1 MADVHGSGAKRARSA
16 KPLIVQPVWDRL
28 DHAVIVTDCN
38 LTAPGPTI
46 RYVNRAFTRL
56 TGYRADEVIGR
67 SPRLLQ
73 CSRTDPAVTATIKR
87 DLHDGQFARATLVN
101 RRKDGSEYLCTL
113 MITPLIG
120 PTDEADHFICL
131 ADDLKEDHSPST
143 IPQAPAERHKAV
155 STPLEEVQERLGP
168 RAMDGKLRAALEQLE
183 EANAALSRTREELSR
198 IQAADAEKLRLLASA
213 SHDLRQPVMSMGLF
227 LDVLRHRIGEA
238 ERPILGGLLAAHVSI
253 RTLLDGMLDT
263 ARLDAGVLE
272 PTIEPVPMPVML
284 DLIHNEFLLQ
294 AEMRGLRFRAISCA
308 AVVLSD
314 AQLLERILRNLV
326 ANALKYTTA
335 GGILLGCR
343 PCRDAEGG
351 SQLRIEVWDTGPG
364 IDAHN
369 LKSIFDEFRQLDNR
383 DRDQRRGV
391 GLGLAIVSRL
401 ARQLNHEVGVRSWP
415 GRGSVFSVT
424 VPLAP
429 KHGTGRGR
437 SRAGRAS

>member
-1 MADVHGSGAKRARSA
+1 MGWKGHGVMADVYGSGNGSGVSRALKA
-16 KPLIVQPVWDRL
+16 KPLIVQPIWDRL
-28 DHAVIVTDCN
+28 DDAVIVTDRN

-87 DLHDGQFARATLVN
+87 DLHDGEFARATLVN

-113 MITPLIG
+113 VITPLLG
-120 PTDEADHFICL
+120 PTGEADHFICV
-131 ADDLKEDHSPST
+131 ADDLKEDHSQPT
-143 IPQAPAERHKAV
+143 IPQGPADPHEAA
-155 STPLEEVQERLGP
+155 STRLEEGQDRQAP
-168 RAMDGKLRAALEQLE
+168 RAMDETLRTALEQLN
-183 EANAALSRTREELSR
+183 EANAALARTREELSR
-198 IQAADAEKLRLLASA
+198 LQAANADKLRLLASA

-272 PTIEPVPMPVML
+272 PTIEPVPVAVMM
-284 DLIHNEFLLQ
+284 DVIQGEFMLQ
-294 AEMRGLRFRAISCA
+294 AEMRGLRFRAIPCTA
-308 AVVLSD
+308 TVLSD

-326 ANALKYTTA
+326 ANALKYTAA

-343 PCRDAEGG
+343 PCRDAAGRR
-351 SQLRIEVWDTGPG
+351 QLRIEVWDTGPG
-364 IDAHN
+364 IAEHN
-369 LKSIFDEFRQLDNR
+369 LRTIFEEFRQLDHR
-383 DRDQRRGV
+383 DRDQTRGV

-415 GRGSVFSVT
+415 GRGSVFSIT

-429 KHGTGRGR
+429 R
-437 SRAGRAS
+437 